1 MHNQNSKHWICAY
14 WVIIFKVIES
24 KVKQE
29 ILIFKLSCA
38 DIADSV
44 IYFWKLKGEK
54 MIKK

>member
-1 MHNQNSKHWICAY
+1 MQPKSKTHCICNY
-14 WVIIFKVIES
+14 WVIIFRVKES

-44 IYFWKLKGEK
+44 IYFWKLNC
-54 MIKK
+54 KKNDK